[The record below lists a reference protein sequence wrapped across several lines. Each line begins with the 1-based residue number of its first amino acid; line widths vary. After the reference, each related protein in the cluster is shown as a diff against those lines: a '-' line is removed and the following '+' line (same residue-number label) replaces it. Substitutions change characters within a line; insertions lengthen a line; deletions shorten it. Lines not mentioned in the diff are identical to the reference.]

1 MLVYMVLM
9 DLELKCE
16 NLDEHIDAFKA
27 EEIARAAIAEANYK
41 CFLEKQLEKTCPRDD
56 EQI

>member
-1 MLVYMVLM
+1 M
-9 DLELKCE
+9 DLELEYE